1 MEDRKSR
8 EFEPGGEIA
17 NESGKYHNNEYII
30 FLQNQLTN
38 N

>member
-17 NESGKYHNNEYII
+17 NESEKIHDNEYII
-30 FLQNQLTN
+30 SLQNQLTN